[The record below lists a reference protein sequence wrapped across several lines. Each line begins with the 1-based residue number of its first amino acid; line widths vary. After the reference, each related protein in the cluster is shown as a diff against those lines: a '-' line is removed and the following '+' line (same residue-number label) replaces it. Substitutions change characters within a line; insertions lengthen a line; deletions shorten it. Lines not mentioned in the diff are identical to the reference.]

1 MLRAAMQHFVR
12 HPWALAIASGLLY
25 AIAADPIAI
34 GAFVFL
40 APIVWLRAV
49 EVATETPDVK
59 LGAKVGFVV
68 GFACHVLA
76 FYWAVPLFTEHVPI
90 PLPIALLLA
99 MLVWFGQ
106 ALPFAAIGALTELL
120 HAARVPRVI
129 ALAVALPL
137 GFELV
142 WSMFPWRPAEIA
154 VVIPV
159 YAQLAD
165 LSGASLLDV
174 AIVLAGAGTFYGLR
188 DRRPALVALGLVA
201 IAAPT
206 AYGVVRMRT
215 FDALEA
221 QAPVLRVGVVQP
233 NIMQG
238 VKFDLRLAPSHLD
251 NLRRL
256 TAAVEREG
264 VDLTV
269 WPETSYPWP
278 LPRATQRDAIGRRGI
293 HHRNEVAGP
302 VIFGALTYG
311 AGGCDHR
318 NSAFAM
324 DASGEIVG
332 AADKVFLLPFSEHV
346 PFYDQL
352 PFLRRF
358 LPCPGFVAGTGPQ
371 TMTLDGIRIGI
382 LNCYEDLLP
391 PYAREVALER
401 PAFLL
406 NLTNDGWFLD
416 TSEPHL
422 HHMAARLRAIETRRE
437 LLRVVNTGLSGRIDA
452 NGRRREELPVW
463 TRGTMVASVRLL
475 PETTSPFLEHGDT
488 TTPALELLVVALVAV
503 VAWRRLR
510 ERRSAS

>member
-1 MLRAAMQHFVR
+1 MLRAAMQHLVR
-12 HPWALAIASGLLY
+12 HPWALAILAGIAY
-25 AIAADPIAI
+25 AIAADPLAI
-34 GAFVFL
+34 GVLVFV
-40 APIVWLRAV
+40 APILWLRAID
-49 EVATETPDVK
+49 VAAPAADLK

-90 PLPIALLLA
+90 PLPIAILLA

-106 ALPFAAIGALTELL
+106 ALPFAAIGAVTEML
-120 HAARVPRVI
+120 HAAKLPRVL
-129 ALAVALPL
+129 ALAIALPL

-142 WSMFPWRPAEIA
+142 WEMFPWRPAEIA

-159 YAQLAD
+159 YAQIAD
-165 LSGASLLDV
+165 LSGASLVDV
-174 AIVLAGAGTFYGLR
+174 AIVLAGAGVYEGLR
-188 DRRPALVALGLVA
+188 TRRSWMVALGVVA
-201 IAAPT
+201 FVAPT

-221 QAPVLRVGVVQP
+221 RAEILRVGVVQP

-238 VKFDLRLAPSHLD
+238 VKFDFRLAPSHLD
-251 NLRRL
+251 NLRLL
-256 TAAVEREG
+256 TADVERAG

-278 LPRATQRDAIGRRGI
+278 LPREARRDAIGRRGI
-293 HHRNEVAGP
+293 HHRNGVRGS

-311 AGGCDHR
+311 DGACDHR

-324 DASGEIVG
+324 DRSGEIVG

-346 PFYDQL
+346 PFYEHL

-358 LPCPGFVAGTGPQ
+358 LPCPGFVAGVGPQ
-371 TMTLDGIRIGI
+371 TMTLDGNRIGI

-391 PYAREVALER
+391 AYAREVGREH

-463 TRGTMVASVRLL
+463 TRGAMVAEVRLL
-475 PETTSPFLEHGDT
+475 PGTTSRFLEQGDVI
-488 TTPALELLVVALVAV
+488 TPALELLAVALFA
-503 VAWRRLR
+503 RLAFLR
-510 ERRSAS
+510 SRRSAT